1 MGIRGLEETMTGWY
15 GTDRKHGL
23 GVEHMNGVVDMD
35 GDGGYDI
42 FLKWEGGRFRNG
54 GYYTLHQLCQN
65 NE

>member
-1 MGIRGLEETMTGWY
+1 MGIWGLEETMTGWY

-42 FLKWEGGRFRNG
+42 FFEMGRG
-54 GYYTLHQLCQN
+54 
-65 NE
+65 